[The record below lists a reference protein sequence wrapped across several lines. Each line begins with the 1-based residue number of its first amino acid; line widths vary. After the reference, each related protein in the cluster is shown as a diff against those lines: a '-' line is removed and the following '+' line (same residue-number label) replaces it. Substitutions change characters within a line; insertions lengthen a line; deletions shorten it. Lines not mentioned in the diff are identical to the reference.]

1 MARLRDAPLIL
12 GSLESGDLMAE
23 VGKTLTEAMQQ
34 LDDITGRRPKAKAK
48 SHVTLKLV
56 IEVENGTTNIT
67 AEITSKV
74 PKPPRPS
81 TFFWLLA
88 DGTLST
94 DHPKQIDMFKPRDT
108 SAREVDAVVNN

>member
-1 MARLRDAPLIL
+1 MARLRDAPPIL

-48 SHVTLKLV
+48 GHVTLKLV

-67 AEITSKV
+67 AEVTAKV

-81 TFFWLLA
+81 TFFWLMP

-108 SAREVDAVVNN
+108 PSREFDTAIND